1 MANKQMTTVFLA
13 ALISLGGFLFGFDA
27 AIISGVAP
35 LAVREFGLG
44 TLEFGTLVAAPS
56 IAAIIAGFAV
66 GPLSDLIGRRAML
79 LIVAALYAASA
90 AISTWAPDFQWLVWG
105 RALGG
110 FAFASLVLAPLYIA
124 EIAPAER
131 RGGLVSI
138 NQLNIVIGFA
148 VAYFTGYYLLLASQS
163 DSGFVA
169 AIGLADHN
177 WRWMLGVELIPA
189 ALFFIA
195 LLFAPESPRWLMV
208 QGRED
213 TARNVLAR
221 LYPAEQVEAAIAEIR
236 DSISQSRQTEKT
248 PLALL
253 FKPGV
258 VKLLM
263 IGLVVAIAQQITGI
277 NSVFFYAPTIFEQAG
292 AGTNAAFA
300 NSTAVGLVNV
310 IFTLV
315 AIALIDQVG
324 RRPLLIAGLIGI
336 VVSMS
341 VAGWGFYQ
349 AEFTLTTENLA
360 QLPEGLDPALLA
372 PLVDQTYASDVAFSN
387 ALNEALGE
395 ELALEHRPAL
405 TSLAISINAVL
416 VLAGLL
422 GFVASF
428 AFSLGP
434 VMWVF
439 LSEIFPNRIRGLA
452 MSAVTFINA
461 GVSATVQFFF
471 PLQLE
476 YLGAGYTFFIYAGFG
491 LVFLVLVWRV
501 VPETKGL
508 SLEKLEA
515 DMTR

>member
-1 MANKQMTTVFLA
+1 MASKHASTVFLA
-13 ALISLGGFLFGFDA
+13 AIISLGGFLFGFDA

-35 LAVREFGLG
+35 LAVREFCLG

-66 GPLSDLIGRRAML
+66 GPLSDFIGRKAML
-79 LIVAALYAASA
+79 LIVAALYATSA
-90 AISTWAPDFQWLVWG
+90 ALSTWAPDFRWLVWG

-124 EIAPAER
+124 EIAPPER

-163 DSGFVA
+163 DSGLVA

-208 QGRED
+208 RGREED
-213 TARNVLAR
+213 ARKVIAR
-221 LYPAEQVEAAIAEIR
+221 LYSEERAGAAIQEIR
-236 DSISQSRQTEKT
+236 DSIAQSRSHVKT

-258 VKLLM
+258 VKLLL

-310 IFTLV
+310 VFTLV
-315 AIALIDQVG
+315 AIALIDRVG
-324 RRPLLIAGLIGI
+324 RKPLLVAGLVGI
-336 VVSMS
+336 AVSMS
-341 VAGWGFYQ
+341 IAGWGFHQ
-349 AEFTLTTENLA
+349 AEFTLTADHLA
-360 QLPEGLDPALLA
+360 SLPEGLDPALLA
-372 PLVDQTYASDVAFSN
+372 PLIDQTYASDVDFSN
-387 ALNEALGE
+387 ALNAALGE
-395 ELALEHRPAL
+395 ELALEHRAAL
-405 TSLAISINAVL
+405 TNLAISINAALVL
-416 VLAGLL
+416 VGLL

-452 MSAVTFINA
+452 MSAVTFVNA

-476 YLGAGYTFFIYAGFG
+476 YLGAGITFFIYAGFG
-491 LVFLVLVWRV
+491 MIFLLLVWRF

-508 SLEKLEA
+508 SLEELEA
-515 DMTR
+515 DMAR